1 MTGSRRKRL
10 APFGLRFL
18 IGVALSALIASGSSF
33 AAEFHATAEVAV
45 LYDAPS
51 ARARPLFVLGR
62 DVPLE
67 SVVNVEGWVKVRDAS
82 GTVAWVEK
90 KALGDKRML
99 VVRAPVAEVLAS
111 PAENAPLVFKAE
123 QNVLL
128 ELADAAPA
136 ATTPGW
142 AKVRHRD
149 GQTGFV
155 RISQVW
161 GL

>member
-1 MTGSRRKRL
+1 MSGN
-10 APFGLRFL
+10 
-18 IGVALSALIASGSSF
+18 AL
-33 AAEFHATAEVAV
+33 AAEFHSTSEVAI

-67 SVVNVEGWVKVRDAS
+67 AIVSVEGWVKVRDAS

-90 KALGDKRML
+90 KTLGEKRTL
-99 VVRAPVAEVLAS
+99 VIRVPVADVLAN
-111 PAENAPLVFKAE
+111 PVDGAPLVFKAE
-123 QNVLL
+123 QNVVL
-128 ELADAAPA
+128 ELADLSAAT
-136 ATTPGW
+136 TTPGW

-155 RISQVW
+155 RISQIW

>member
-1 MTGSRRKRL
+1 
-10 APFGLRFL
+10 
-18 IGVALSALIASGSSF
+18 VALGALIASGSSSF
-33 AAEFHATAEVAV
+33 AAEFHTTADVAV

-51 ARARPLFVLGR
+51 AKARPLFVLGR

-67 SVVNVEGWVKVRDAS
+67 AVVNVEGWVKVRDAS

-90 KALGDKRML
+90 KALSDKRML

-111 PAENAPLVFKAE
+111 PADNAPLVFKAE

-128 ELADAAPA
+128 ELADATPST
-136 ATTPGW
+136 TTPGW

-155 RISQVW
+155 RISQIW